1 MCSQKTFLSA
11 EVNNL
16 KKRIYISLS
25 RIIYFRG
32 WLFYLHMDKMIYD
45 FISELANDLV
55 PFDDYQLHR
64 QVFNIDYCSLE
75 SRLTNGQCN
84 IYIITIIQ
92 YLLYKIMMAN

>member
-1 MCSQKTFLSA
+1 MLTEDFFLSA

-16 KKRIYISLS
+16 KKQKSAKRIYISLS

-55 PFDDYQLHR
+55 PFDEQVLKR
-64 QVFNIDYCSLE
+64 Q
-75 SRLTNGQCN
+75 T
-84 IYIITIIQ
+84 
-92 YLLYKIMMAN
+92 LLIAQTSV

>member
-1 MCSQKTFLSA
+1 MCSQKTSFLSA

-32 WLFYLHMDKMIYD
+32 WLFYLHMDKMIYK

-55 PFDDYQLHR
+55 PFDDSI
-64 QVFNIDYCSLE
+64 NCIDKCLI
-75 SRLTNGQCN
+75 L
-84 IYIITIIQ
+84 ITV
-92 YLLYKIMMAN
+92 LWRAD